1 MGTLWHVA
9 SLSFAANPV
18 RSHREWAGVIDCI
31 TLPEPAAPQGSASP
45 RVGALIRCLHR
56 DFTSP
61 NGQGRYALLCFHR
74 HNVNPVTLHSFF
86 SNSCSTSLFPL
97 HALICLSEA
106 FVEHGWALWSLGFSR
121 CFAQA
126 RQCADATA
134 ICPSLLTPCKWF
146 RFVRLESLEEAYA
159 TNKKRRRLA
168 YALRRKQSGSGYK
181 GVWDRLS
188 NDLFIIG
195 EVAFDRCTPRK
206 LHGHA
211 PWWTLMLVAVSMPGA
226 HA

>member
-1 MGTLWHVA
+1 MP
-9 SLSFAANPV
+9 NC
-18 RSHREWAGVIDCI
+18 AGAKYVI
-31 TLPEPAAPQGSASP
+31 
-45 RVGALIRCLHR
+45 
-56 DFTSP
+56 
-61 NGQGRYALLCFHR
+61 
-74 HNVNPVTLHSFF
+74 
-86 SNSCSTSLFPL
+86 
-97 HALICLSEA
+97 
-106 FVEHGWALWSLGFSR
+106 
-121 CFAQA
+121 QA
-126 RQCADATA
+126 RWC
-134 ICPSLLTPCKWF
+134 

-211 PWWTLMLVAVSMPGA
+211 PWWTLMLVAVSKSGT
-226 HA
+226 